1 MLVVLVV
8 DNRQLLLRTFRC
20 LKEGYYMLLQIA
32 IFVSEYSYMMVV
44 AGAHIVYRYGY
55 AITIEHLLS
64 MHISLVV

>member
-32 IFVSEYSYMMVV
+32 IFVSEYSYNPL
-44 AGAHIVYRYGY
+44 AELI
-55 AITIEHLLS
+55 
-64 MHISLVV
+64 